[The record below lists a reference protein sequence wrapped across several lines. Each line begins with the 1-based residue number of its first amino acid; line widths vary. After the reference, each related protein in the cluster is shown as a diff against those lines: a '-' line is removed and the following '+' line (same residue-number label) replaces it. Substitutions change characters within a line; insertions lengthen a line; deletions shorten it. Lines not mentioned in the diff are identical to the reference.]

1 MPSIRRNIFL
11 LLHLVTQ
18 LHYFHVLVRQLQSR
32 GLKQDSPGTQLW
44 SDLCPVKA
52 LQKLFQGV
60 HVSLSAPA
68 FSYISKAQ
76 RPDRLTISTLKCSIQ
91 SLASRIGLEPAKY
104 SGHSLRRRGATF
116 AFQCGIPAEF
126 IKMQGDWR
134 SDAYLLYLLI
144 PLVDRLI
151 SSQTFAYHVGIIV

>member
-1 MPSIRRNIFL
+1 M
-11 LLHLVTQ
+11 
-18 LHYFHVLVRQLQSR
+18 RQLQSR

-52 LQKLFQGV
+52 LQALFQGV
-60 HVSLSAPA
+60 HVSPSAPA

-91 SLASRIGLEPAKY
+91 SPASRIGLEPAKY
-104 SGHSLRRRGATF
+104 SGHSLRRGGATF

-134 SDAYLLYLLI
+134 SDAYLLQLLI

-151 SSQTFAYHVGIIV
+151 SSQTLAYHVGIIV